1 MVELALANLLYCL
14 DWKSAKAIDINME
27 EAAGLTISK
36 KMVKCAEY
44 HCFAS
49 PNSCSYVSVYSCVS
63 VCLYVNDNC
72 V

>member
-1 MVELALANLLYCL
+1 MGVTTVELALANLLYCL

-44 HCFAS
+44 PLFCISKLVFLRV
-49 PNSCSYVSVYSCVS
+49 CILLCIGLS
-63 VCLYVNDNC
+63 VC
-72 V
+72 